1 MQPLVRA
8 LANQPTAD
16 LVQALNPLRLSYTM
30 FSNPWMKGVQT
41 LAANVS
47 AARQPVA
54 ADNRFLA
61 LQTRISEQ
69 ISAGLDK
76 YRDERDQ
83 IEEQM
88 FFRFYGSPFVQALL
102 GLNERS
108 EVRTLPGIP
117 VEELAARQARSDT
130 YAAKLQSGGFDEAL
144 SRAVLY
150 VAAGERM
157 IDQRCALALNV
168 ARKTLMHLSL
178 AEFKALLRDQ
188 SFVLQ
193 LERERAVEAL
203 AVMVPQAQAR
213 KDLLKQVNA
222 IVSAGDLPLATER
235 DRLSR
240 LAEVL
245 GLPIEQSMAL
255 ETSGET

>member
-1 MQPLVRA
+1 
-8 LANQPTAD
+8 
-16 LVQALNPLRLSYTM
+16 
-30 FSNPWMKGVQT
+30 
-41 LAANVS
+41 
-47 AARQPVA
+47 
-54 ADNRFLA
+54 
-61 LQTRISEQ
+61 
-69 ISAGLDK
+69 
-76 YRDERDQ
+76 
-83 IEEQM
+83 
-88 FFRFYGSPFVQALL
+88 
-102 GLNERS
+102 
-108 EVRTLPGIP
+108 
-117 VEELAARQARSDT
+117 
-130 YAAKLQSGGFDEAL
+130 
-144 SRAVLY
+144 
-150 VAAGERM
+150 
-157 IDQRCALALNV
+157 LNV

-245 GLPIEQSMAL
+245 GLPIEQPMAL